1 MTPYID
7 EADRWDST
15 QEEGKPVEYPL
26 NQTACQPLP
35 NLLYSYRKQRLSRE
49 NNTIKAN
56 CRCVSQPFY
65 WRLRPGPV
73 GVIDGRC
80 SSCVSRWNYSGV
92 DGQDEVSGFL
102 LQVTHTSTGA
112 SASSFC
118 SFIIFHPSQLKDD
131 CLSPLLHHHQVP
143 SSLANHWVSQGR
155 HSPETAVRPVK
166 YRQSYYNCRR
176 RNGYF
181 VQRWSGF

>member
-7 EADRWDST
+7 KADQWDST
-15 QEEGKPVEYPL
+15 EQEGQPVERSL

-35 NLLYSYRKQRLSRE
+35 NQLHSYRKRCLSRE
-49 NNTIKAN
+49 NNSIKAN
-56 CRCVSQPFY
+56 GRCVSQPFY
-65 WRLRPGPV
+65 WRLRPRPV

-80 SSCVSRWNYSGV
+80 SSCVSQWNYSGV

-102 LQVTHTSTGA
+102 LQVTHMSTGA

-131 CLSPLLHHHQVP
+131 CLSPPPPHHHQVP
-143 SSLANHWVSQGR
+143 SSLVNHWVSQGR
-155 HSPETAVRPVK
+155 HSPETAVHPMK
-166 YRQSYYNCRR
+166 HRQSYCSCRCQSD
-176 RNGYF
+176 Y
-181 VQRWSGF
+181 